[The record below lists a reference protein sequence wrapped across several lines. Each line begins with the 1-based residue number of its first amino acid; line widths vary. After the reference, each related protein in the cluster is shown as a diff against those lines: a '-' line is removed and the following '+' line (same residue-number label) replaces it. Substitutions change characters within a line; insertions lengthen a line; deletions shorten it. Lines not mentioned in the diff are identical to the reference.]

1 LSKAPTYSV
10 DAVFGAG
17 NHDWVATY
25 QRIPRICDDT
35 IKERGGRRLLTRGE
49 GDAGG
54 AEFFQAFDN
63 YESQLWETLVKEYG
77 TTKSESVGIQM
88 KLVDAGTARASAL
101 RQSDVA
107 LGTVVENYLLTR
119 DGPAKHHIE
128 FELPED
134 MLYQAGDYL
143 AM

>member
-1 LSKAPTYSV
+1 
-10 DAVFGAG
+10 VFGAG
-17 NHDWVATY
+17 NHDWVSTY
-25 QRIPRICDDT
+25 QKIPKLCDFV
-35 IKERGGRRLLTRGE
+35 IEERGGHRLLARGE

-54 AEFFQAFDN
+54 AAFFQAFDD
-63 YESQLWETLVKEYG
+63 YEIRLWETLVKEYG
-77 TTKSESVGIQM
+77 TTKSEAAGLSM

-107 LGTVVENYLLTR
+107 LGTVVENRQLTKS
-119 DGPAKHHIE
+119 GPSKRHIE

-134 MLYQAGDYL
+134 MLYQSGDYL